1 MDVLLTND
9 DGIDAAGLG
18 VLYRTL
24 DAMDDVTVTAVA
36 PVDDQSAV
44 GRALNHEVDIQT
56 HEYGYA
62 VDGTPTDCVVA
73 ALGALGI
80 DPDIVVSGCNRG
92 ANLGEYVL
100 GRSGTVSAAVEAA
113 FFDVPAIAVSLY
125 VPLSEDFVFAETET
139 PASAYALA
147 ANTTEYLVANG
158 LDSGVFEHADYLN
171 VNCPVAEQA
180 PAEMVVTRPSH
191 TYDMDAERDGDTIHI
206 KDRIW
211 KRMADG
217 DIPDP
222 EGTDRRTVVDG
233 KVSVSPLTAPHTTE
247 FHPGLDALAAE
258 FGG

>member
-9 DGIDAAGLG
+9 DGIDAAGLS

-24 DAMDDVTVTAVA
+24 DAMDDVAVTVVA
-36 PVDDQSAV
+36 PANDQSAV
-44 GRALNHEVDIQT
+44 GRAMNHEIDIRT

-62 VDGTPTDCVVA
+62 VEGTPTDCVIA
-73 ALGALGI
+73 AVGTLDI
-80 DPDIVVSGCNRG
+80 SPDLVVSGCNRG

-125 VPLSEDFVFAETET
+125 VPLSEDFEFANTDT
-139 PASAYALA
+139 PASAYAVA
-147 ANTTEYLVANG
+147 AAATEHLVANAVE
-158 LDSGVFEHADYLN
+158 SGVFEHADYLN

-180 PAEMVVTRPSH
+180 PTEMVVTRPSH
-191 TYDMDAERDGDTIHI
+191 AYDMDAERDGDTIHI

-211 KRMADG
+211 ARMAEG
-217 DIPDP
+217 DIPDS

-233 KVSVSPLTAPHTTE
+233 NVSVSPLTAPHTTE
-247 FHPGLDALAAE
+247 THSGLDALAAA
-258 FGG
+258 FDG

>member
-92 ANLGEYVL
+92 ANLGEYVPSRCTSL
-100 GRSGTVSAAVEAA
+100 SRRTSSSRRPRRPRAPTRS
-113 FFDVPAIAVSLY
+113 P
-125 VPLSEDFVFAETET
+125 P
-139 PASAYALA
+139 
-147 ANTTEYLVANG
+147 
-158 LDSGVFEHADYLN
+158 
-171 VNCPVAEQA
+171 
-180 PAEMVVTRPSH
+180 TRPS
-191 TYDMDAERDGDTIHI
+191 TSS
-206 KDRIW
+206 
-211 KRMADG
+211 
-217 DIPDP
+217 P
-222 EGTDRRTVVDG
+222 TV
-233 KVSVSPLTAPHTTE
+233 STRASSNTPITST
-247 FHPGLDALAAE
+247 
-258 FGG
+258 